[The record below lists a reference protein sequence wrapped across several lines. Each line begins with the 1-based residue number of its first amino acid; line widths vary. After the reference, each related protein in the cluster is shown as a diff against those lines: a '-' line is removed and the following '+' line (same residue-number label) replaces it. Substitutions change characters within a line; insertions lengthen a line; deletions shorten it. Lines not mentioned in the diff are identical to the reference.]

1 MSRKRRYPIRCPKCG
16 ELSKE
21 EKIVEDGI
29 VKVYC
34 DCANCGKILVNQ
46 YDETKA
52 PISLIKDFSNQ
63 LAQYILIFN
72 TRFKK
77 YSLIAI
83 VSILVL
89 FSGLSYYLYDQL
101 VESRIFIYD
110 QQIRYSELNNNYLEL
125 MNTTE
130 SINDYYEEIQERYN
144 NLTLEYQYL
153 EDRYDNIYR
162 EKNHI
167 DQELN
172 EIILLQKTTI
182 FEDNKTIE
190 LPAMSNITLTYDA
203 IYAGYLIVN
212 YTSSGEIVFWL
223 GSSIT
228 ENRYYARYPSFPDT
242 TKQGSIKIP
251 VCSTV
256 YVFILNPNDEIDIM
270 VNLDIQYF
278 Y

>member
-1 MSRKRRYPIRCPKCG
+1 MSRKRRYTIRCPKCG

-34 DCANCGKILVNQ
+34 DCVNCGKILVNQ
-46 YDETKA
+46 YDERKA
-52 PISLIKDFSNQ
+52 PISLIKGFYDQ
-63 LAQYILIFN
+63 IRQYILTFDS
-72 TRFKK
+72 RYKK
-77 YSLIAI
+77 YTFIAFVLIL
-83 VSILVL
+83 ILL
-89 FSGLSYYLYDQL
+89 SGLSYYLYDQL
-101 VESRIFIYD
+101 VERRVFIYD
-110 QQIRYSELNNNYLEL
+110 LQIRYSELNDNYLLL
-125 MNTTE
+125 MNTTA
-130 SINDYYEEIQERYN
+130 SINAYYEEIQERYN
-144 NLTLEYQYL
+144 NLTLEYQHL
-153 EDRYDNIYR
+153 EDRFDAIYR
-162 EKNHI
+162 EKKHV

-190 LPAMSNITLTYDA
+190 LPAKSNVTLTYDA
-203 IYAGYLIVN
+203 LYAGYLVVN